1 MCKRFSLLFL
11 IIFGVGMTQ
20 CARKERDIVARVDN
34 ADFRFKQLEQS
45 FSRKYYF
52 QQKNETPEN
61 LTLHLHHMI
70 HQHIKELEAKVKRMD
85 TDSVVI
91 SALEPEINAALMQRL
106 YQKTEAEVVN
116 DSLIKSIYAQLGKE
130 IQYRQIVI
138 HKSTDGSRESKHSV
152 VEEIFKALEQGKD
165 FGQLAR
171 QFSEHRASAKR
182 GGLMQPIRWQKRL
195 DPKLV
200 VLFRMQ
206 PGQISGPLE
215 TREEITIFKVDKVE
229 KKDIEPFE
237 KVKDDISAL
246 LKKHFKGVINQRF
259 QNIVAAQV
267 NTNRFEWNEE
277 GLNHLEPLAYDA
289 DIKYKNFATALK
301 HHIDLG
307 NYITLLTYD
316 EGKINLESL
325 LEKYL
330 KFKEILG
337 ENYPA
342 DINSQKEYITKL
354 IQYERMIRLAKQAG
368 LDQNIMQDD
377 RVKKAISKTLIE
389 YYDNKV
395 IASKIP
401 DFNEKV
407 SKQFYETHKDSLFYQ
422 IQKVRIHVI
431 LVSNKKQADNLMRLY
446 KHGTPFEKLGS
457 NKFLRIFIKNLDGSI
472 KPLQNSRTPQ
482 LARTAF
488 QLEESEVSGPLLYDD
503 PTLKYAIIKC
513 ISNIPEKQLSY
524 HQVQERID
532 LEFKKFH
539 MKKIENE
546 IMESLY
552 KKYNVQ
558 IFPHTIKKM
567 LDRI

>member
-11 IIFGVGMTQ
+11 VIFGIGMTQ
-20 CARKERDIVARVDN
+20 CARKESDIVARVDN
-34 ADFRFKQLEQS
+34 TDVRFKQLEQS
-45 FSRKYYF
+45 FSRHYHF
-52 QQKNETPEN
+52 QQKNATLEN
-61 LTLHLHHMI
+61 MTLHLHHMI
-70 HQHIKELEAKVKRMD
+70 HQRIKELEAKAKRMHK
-85 TDSVVI
+85 DSVVI
-91 SALEPEINAALMQRL
+91 AALEPEVNAALMQRL
-106 YQKTEAEVVN
+106 YQKIEAKVVN
-116 DSLIKSIYAQLGKE
+116 DSLMKNLYDQLGKE

-138 HKSTDGSRESKHSV
+138 QKSTDGSRESKHSV
-152 VEEIFKALEQGKD
+152 VEEIFKEIEQGKD

-171 QFSEHRASAKR
+171 QFSEHRTSAKR

-206 PGQISGPLE
+206 PDQISGPLE
-215 TREEITIFKVDKVE
+215 TQEEITIFKVDKVE

-237 KVKDDISAL
+237 KVKNHISAL
-246 LKKHFKGVINQRF
+246 LKKHFKGLIHQRF
-259 QNIVAAQV
+259 QHIVAAQV
-267 NTNRFEWNEE
+267 KTNRFEWNEE
-277 GLNHLEPLAYDA
+277 GLDHLEPLAYDA
-289 DIKYKNFATALK
+289 DIKYKNFATALE
-301 HHIDLG
+301 HYIDLG
-307 NYITLLTYD
+307 NQITLLTYD
-316 EGKINLESL
+316 EGKINLEGL

-330 KFKEILG
+330 QFKEILG
-337 ENYPA
+337 ENYPP

-354 IQYERMIRLAKQAG
+354 IQYERMISLAKQAG
-368 LDQNIMQDD
+368 LDQNIMQDG
-377 RVKKAISKTLIE
+377 RVKEALSKTLIE

-407 SKQFYETHKDSLFYQ
+407 SKKFYETHKDSLFYRT
-422 IQKVRIHVI
+422 QKVRIHVI
-431 LVSNKKQADNLMRLY
+431 LVSNKKQADDLMRLY
-446 KHGTPFEKLGS
+446 KNGTPFEKLGA
-457 NKFLRIFIKNLDGSI
+457 NKYLRIFTKNLDGSI
-472 KPLQNSRTPQ
+472 NPLQNSRTPK

-503 PTLKYAIIKC
+503 PKLKFAIIKC

-524 HQVQERID
+524 QQVQEQID

-558 IFPHTIKKM
+558 IFPDTIKKM